1 MIVGYILTDPKT
13 TEEATTT
20 MIDELNKIA
29 TTPAGNQEFNR
40 AVNQIIGNMLISQQ
54 SNSSRTGRCALD
66 VLYGRGVV
74 ELEDYID
81 ELKSVTPEQ
90 VRRCAEKYMTGDNR
104 YEIVLGPK

>member
-1 MIVGYILTDPKT
+1 MIYDLSRRS
-13 TEEATTT
+13 
-20 MIDELNKIA
+20 
-29 TTPAGNQEFNR
+29 TTPADSNEFYR

-74 ELEDYID
+74 ELEDYIN

-90 VRRCAEKYMTGDNR
+90 VRLCAEKYMTGDNR
-104 YEIVLGPK
+104 YEIVLGPE